1 MHIHKYE
8 KWWLTFGITCLVV
21 FLSIVGFSAFHAG
34 AHPPSAQVYINQEHV
49 DEIAPF
55 DNPGVRKVEGEEW
68 DYEVVVVAAAFMYTP
83 NEFEVPLGSKVKFIA
98 TTKDVV
104 HGFQI
109 AGTNINMMLEPGYV
123 SEFVTTVDKPG
134 EFLILCNEYCG
145 VGHTAMSAKLKVV
158 DPDEKREQQ

>member
-8 KWWLTFGITCLVV
+8 KWWLTFGVTCLVV
-21 FLSIVGFSAFHAG
+21 FLTVLGISAFHAG

-55 DNPGVRKVEGEEW
+55 DNPGVHKVEGEDW
-68 DYEVVVVAAAFMYTP
+68 DYEIVVIASAFMFNP
-83 NEFEVPLGSKVKFIA
+83 MEFEVPLGSKVKFIA

-123 SEFVTTVDKPG
+123 SEFVTTVDKTG

-145 VGHTAMSAKLKVV
+145 VGHTAMSSKLKVV
-158 DPDEKREQQ
+158 DPDAESE

>member
-21 FLSIVGFSAFHAG
+21 FLTVLGISAFHAG

-55 DNPGVRKVEGEEW
+55 DNPGVHKVEGKEW
-68 DYEVVVVAAAFMYTP
+68 DYEVVVVASAFMFSPMEY
-83 NEFEVPLGSKVKFIA
+83 EVPLGSKVKFIA

-123 SEFVTTVDKPG
+123 SEFVTIVDKPG
-134 EFLILCNEYCG
+134 EYLVLCNEYCG
-145 VGHTAMSAKLKVV
+145 VGHTAMASKLKVV
-158 DPDEKREQQ
+158 DSNAES